1 MDSLPGILPRARGP
15 IFMSDLIKEAKTYFT
30 AEEMATLIR
39 WKYPSKEYVVL
50 DEVRDSTGFSGRGR
64 SADAVAFGIWPSR
77 GLTITGFEFK
87 SSRSD
92 WTRELA
98 NPEKA
103 ESIAQYCDAWWLVAA
118 ENVAKI
124 EEIPATWGWY
134 APIEKKGGDLSLKVM
149 RVPRFGSTNGGKAPP
164 REFLMSVL
172 RNMRDSTAPKA
183 DIPRLAEEMMLK
195 TAEQR
200 DYKNK
205 RRLERAAELEKVFAD
220 FKKASG
226 IDLAAE
232 WGYPAYP
239 PKLVGAAVRALVEG
253 HLQTHIK
260 NVESA
265 AEAARGMLAALQA
278 VPIELKGDE

>member
-1 MDSLPGILPRARGP
+1 MI
-15 IFMSDLIKEAKTYFT
+15 DLIKEKKQYFSSS
-30 AEEMATLIR
+30 EMATLIR

-50 DEVRDSTGFSGRGR
+50 TEVRDSTGFSGRGR
-64 SADAVAFGIWPSR
+64 EADAVAFGIWPSR

-92 WTRELA
+92 WTREIA

-103 ESIAQYCDAWWLVAA
+103 ESIAQHCDSWWLVAT
-118 ENVAKI
+118 EQVAKL
-124 EEIPATWGWY
+124 EEIPAAWGWY
-134 APIEKKGGDLSLKVM
+134 APIEKKNGEVTLKVM
-149 RVPRFGSTNGGKAPP
+149 KSPPPFASTCGGKAPP
-164 REFLMSVL
+164 REFLMSAL
-172 RNMRDSTAPKA
+172 RNMRDSSVPKS
-183 DIPRLAEEMMLK
+183 DLGRLVDEKMAQ

-200 DYKNK
+200 DYQTK
-205 RRLERAAELEKVFAD
+205 RRLERAAELEKVLED

-253 HLQTHIK
+253 RLQTHIK
-260 NVESA
+260 NVENA
-265 AEAARGMLAALQA
+265 AEAARGMLSALQA
-278 VPIELKGDE
+278 LPVELKGDE